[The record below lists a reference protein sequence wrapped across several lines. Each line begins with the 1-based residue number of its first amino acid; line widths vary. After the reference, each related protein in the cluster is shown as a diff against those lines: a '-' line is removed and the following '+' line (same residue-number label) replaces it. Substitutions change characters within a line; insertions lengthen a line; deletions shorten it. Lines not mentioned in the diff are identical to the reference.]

1 MAVAER
7 LMGEFEGH
15 SMTVLRVVAEVA
27 DGHPRCDPALV
38 ESAARAR
45 LLAFLGERL
54 DSPARHAGR
63 RIDANAALPD
73 QRAAS

>member
-15 SMTVLRVVAEVA
+15 SMTVLHVVAEAA
-27 DGHPRCDPALV
+27 DDHPGCDPALV

-45 LLAFLGERL
+45 LVAFLGERC
-54 DSPARHAGR
+54 DSPAWQAGR
-63 RIDANAALPD
+63 RIDANASLPD